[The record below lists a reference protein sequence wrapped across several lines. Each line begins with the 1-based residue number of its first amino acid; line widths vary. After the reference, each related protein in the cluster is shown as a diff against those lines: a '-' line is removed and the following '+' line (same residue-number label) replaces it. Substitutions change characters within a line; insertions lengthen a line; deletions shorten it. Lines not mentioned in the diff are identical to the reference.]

1 MALKFKLEV
10 VIEECGPGTESLWRS
25 KLGFI
30 EEVKGQR
37 SGKKTKEVQ
46 DPGSWGRVV
55 GMIKHVEHFREVR
68 ETREKEDLSIPL
80 GVALVE
86 CWNFNFFLL

>member
-46 DPGSWGRVV
+46 DPGS
-55 GMIKHVEHFREVR
+55 
-68 ETREKEDLSIPL
+68 
-80 GVALVE
+80 
-86 CWNFNFFLL
+86 